1 MGGDH
6 RWRGTSG
13 NRSRPRWPSATPPGR
28 SPPHCRPGGG
38 GSPLGQGAGRDGGS
52 GTLRHSSG
60 PWNRAASTADA
71 LRVSTRSTTASLR
84 SSHAGVSAGPGG
96 LAGLGVL
103 KTVLGSWEKRLEAVR
118 DECDALEP
126 ELRAVARD
134 LGEVDRGVAAG
145 VRAVPVPEGSERR

>member
-1 MGGDH
+1 MAWDEWEQVKAAVAERH
-6 RWRGTSG
+6 STGTQSG
-13 NRSRPRWPSATPPGR
+13 LLPA
-28 SPPHCRPGGG
+28 GGG

-71 LRVSTRSTTASLR
+71 LRISARSTTASLR
-84 SSHAGVSAGPGG
+84 SSHTGVSAGPGG

-145 VRAVPVPEGSERR
+145 VRAVPVPEGSGRR

>member
-1 MGGDH
+1 M
-6 RWRGTSG
+6 
-13 NRSRPRWPSATPPGR
+13 
-28 SPPHCRPGGG
+28 
-38 GSPLGQGAGRDGGS
+38 
-52 GTLRHSSG
+52 
-60 PWNRAASTADA
+60 
-71 LRVSTRSTTASLR
+71 
-84 SSHAGVSAGPGG
+84 SAGPGG